1 MKNDTSKLPNDPEKL
16 KKIIAELQDQ
26 HESQIGQYKSKIDQ
40 LEERV
45 KYLYDKLFG
54 RKSEKSTD
62 TSPQL
67 PLFDMPEPDP
77 DQDKE
82 EESADEKTE
91 VKTHTR
97 KKSGRKPLPPELPRI
112 DKVYDIAEEEKICGC
127 GASLSK
133 IGEEI
138 SEKLD
143 IKPAVVRVI
152 RHIRLKY
159 ACKCCEGVEDEGAT
173 VKIAPVPPQLIPK
186 GIASAGLVAH
196 LLTAKFEDALPFYR
210 QEKQF
215 RRLGVELH
223 RGTMCSWAMKVA
235 EQCQPLLDL
244 LHKEILSGPLINADE
259 TTLQVLQEPGRSAHT
274 KSYMWIFRGGEPLK
288 PSYIY
293 QYHPTRSSSVISEF
307 LDSYEGAVQSDG
319 YKGYDFLD
327 KNQAISHFGCWA
339 HARRKFNDADK
350 ARGKNVGKPGST
362 TVALN
367 FIRQLY
373 AIEKKARLAEM
384 NPEEFLDL
392 RQKET
397 EPILEKFKE
406 WLGKK
411 STQVLPKG
419 LLGIAI
425 SYTLNQW
432 HRLVGY
438 TKCGYATPDNNLA
451 ENAIRPF
458 VVGRK
463 NWLFAGNQ
471 EGARASATIYSLIE
485 TAKANKLDTYA
496 YLRYL
501 FEKLPL
507 ITIPEDYVKLLPQN
521 LTPEEIDVPAGW
533 SVV

>member
-1 MKNDTSKLPNDPEKL
+1 MWMKNDAKKLPDDPAKL
-16 KKIIAELQDQ
+16 KEIIAELHSKQDQ
-26 HESQIGQYKSKIDQ
+26 YESEIDQ
-40 LEERV
+40 LKERV

-54 RKSEKSTD
+54 RKSEKSPE

-77 DQDKE
+77 DQEAE
-82 EESADEKTE
+82 EDADDKTE
-91 VKTHTR
+91 VKKHTR
-97 KKSGRKPLPPELPRI
+97 KKNGRKPLPPELPRI
-112 DKVYDIAEEEKICGC
+112 EMIHDIAEEEKLCGC

-143 IKPAVVRVI
+143 IKPAVIRVI

-159 ACKCCEGVEDEGAT
+159 ACKCCEGVDDEGPS
-173 VKIAPVPPQLIPK
+173 VKIAQVPPQLIPK

-196 LLTAKFEDALPFYR
+196 LLVAKFEDALPFYR

-215 RRLGVELH
+215 HRLGVKLH
-223 RGTMCSWAMKVA
+223 RGTMCSWTMKAA
-235 EQCQPLLDL
+235 EQCQPILDL

-259 TTLQVLQEPGRSAHT
+259 TTVQVLKEPERSAHT
-274 KSYMWIFRGGEPLK
+274 KSYMWIFRGGNPQK
-288 PSYIY
+288 PSLVY
-293 QYHPTRSSSVISEF
+293 QYHPTRSSSVLLEF
-307 LDSYEGAVQSDG
+307 LESYKGAVQSDG
-319 YKGYDFLD
+319 YKGYDYLD
-327 KNQAISHFGCWA
+327 KKQNVSHLGCWA
-339 HARRKFNDADK
+339 HARRKMNDADK
-350 ARGKNVGKPGST
+350 ARGKMAGKPGST

-367 FIRQLY
+367 YIKQLY
-373 AIEKKARLAEM
+373 AIEKRARIAGL
-384 NPEEFLDL
+384 NPEEIVTL
-392 RQKET
+392 RKEKA
-397 EPILEKFKE
+397 EPILEAFKK
-406 WLGKK
+406 WLDKK

-419 LLGIAI
+419 LLGRAI

-432 HRLVGY
+432 HRLEGY
-438 TKCGYATPDNNLA
+438 IKCGYATPDNNLA

-458 VVGRK
+458 VIGRK
-463 NWLFAGNQ
+463 NWLFSGNQ

-485 TAKANKLDTYA
+485 TAKANKLETYT

-507 ITIPEDYVKLLPQN
+507 ATSTDDYLKLLPQN
-521 LTPEEIDVPAGW
+521 LTAEDIQLSTDW